1 MQHLPGADT
10 RVEQG
15 HRPGFQPGRYLP
27 VVDGLRALSI
37 VAVLLYHDDGLLEGG
52 FLGVDVFFVLSGFL
66 ITSLLFDEWRRN
78 ERIDLRAF
86 YLRRALRLFP
96 ALFLLL
102 AVSAAFALALPSA
115 SQSPRLL
122 EGVKYSLLYVSNW
135 ASSGDPMRFGPL
147 GHTWSLSVEEQFYA
161 LWPVLLIGLL
171 ALTRGRRSL
180 VVVIAAM
187 ALASAAWRALL
198 FSWDATP
205 WRLYTGTDSRAD
217 SLFVGAAVAIAMVG
231 GYLPLQVRRPA
242 LARALALLAAA
253 ALAALMVSTR
263 LEWPPYYQ
271 GGFLVVSLAVAVLL
285 VVLLSNPDWLPARL
299 LSARPIAWV
308 GRLSYSLYLW
318 HYPIFGFVKADRLGL
333 GVRTV
338 EILRLVLAFVAAV
351 GSYYL
356 VERPL
361 LRWKK
366 AIREKRVPPAEA
378 APVTVPATASRL
390 R

>member
-1 MQHLPGADT
+1 MSAGPPPPRDQAS
-10 RVEQG
+10 
-15 HRPGFQPGRYLP
+15 GFEAGRYLP

-37 VAVLLYHDDGLLEGG
+37 LAVLLYHDDSLLQGG

-66 ITSLLFDEWRRN
+66 ITSLLFDEWRRH

-102 AVSAAFALALPSA
+102 AVSAAFALAFPSA
-115 SQSPRLL
+115 SQSPHLL
-122 EGVKYSLLYVSNW
+122 DGVKYSLLYVSNW

-161 LWPVLLIGLL
+161 IWPVLLIGLL
-171 ALTRGRRSL
+171 ALTRGKRSL
-180 VVVIAAM
+180 AVGIALLAV
-187 ALASAAWRALL
+187 ASAAWRALL
-198 FSWDATP
+198 FTWGSTP

-231 GYLPLQVRRPA
+231 GYLPRVRRPA
-242 LARALALLAAA
+242 LARAVALLAAGV
-253 ALAALMVSTR
+253 LTALMFTTR
-263 LEWPPYYQ
+263 LEWPVYYQ
-271 GGFLVVSLAVAVLL
+271 GGFLLVSVAVGVLL
-285 VVLLSNPDWLPARL
+285 VVLLSDPNWALARL
-299 LSARPIAWV
+299 LSARPIVWV

-338 EILRLVLAFVAAV
+338 EVLRLVLAFGAAV

-366 AIREKRVPPAEA
+366 SIGARRA
-378 APVTVPATASRL
+378 APAGAAAVTVTASAARL